1 MDHNRTFRQR
11 FKNWR
16 MSRPFWGATLSLLAG
31 LIILYIPLQ
40 LLQIAFAPGNLAVIG
55 LIFGGLIVIIGILG
69 YIFPN
74 FNIVFGI
81 ITIFLSILSIMGALG
96 GFFIGT
102 LLGIIGGSLS
112 MAWRRDIIYLPASN
126 SEPHGT
132 EASLKEV
139 AAGAVALDEPNQH

>member
-1 MDHNRTFRQR
+1 
-11 FKNWR
+11 

-40 LLQIAFAPGNLAVIG
+40 LLQIAFTPGNLAVIG
-55 LIFGGLIVIIGILG
+55 LIFGGLIVLIGILG

-112 MAWRRDIIYLPASN
+112 IAWRREMIYLPASN

>member
-1 MDHNRTFRQR
+1 
-11 FKNWR
+11 

-55 LIFGGLIVIIGILG
+55 LIFGGLIVLIGILG

-112 MAWRRDIIYLPASN
+112 IAWRREIIYLPASN

-132 EASLKEV
+132 EASLNEV